1 MPPFDAP
8 RWLLLIHQIPPSPSY
23 LRVKVGRRLHGLGA
37 VAVKN
42 SVYVL
47 PRSDQALEDFQ
58 WVRTEIVAGGGDAS
72 VCEARFVHGLSDS
85 AIEALFIAAREVDYE
100 RLTAEAREL
109 HASLGRR
116 GQRAVQA
123 REQADS
129 VIVRLRRQ
137 MEEARKIDFFGAPA
151 REAAERLIDS
161 IEMSLRP
168 AVASSPSRRPAAE
181 VRGRT
186 WVTRS
191 GVQIDRIASAWL
203 IQRFIDPD
211 ARFRFTHGDE
221 PAAPAEEIRF
231 DMFEAEFTH
240 EGDLCTFEVLIERF
254 GLHEPALVRLGQ
266 IVHDIDLKDGKFAR
280 EEAAGISQLIA
291 GVAMRHVDDEA
302 RLRDGAAIFESLY
315 AFSKRKPPAK

>member
-1 MPPFDAP
+1 
-8 RWLLLIHQIPPSPSY
+8 
-23 LRVKVGRRLHGLGA
+23 
-37 VAVKN
+37 
-42 SVYVL
+42 
-47 PRSDQALEDFQ
+47 
-58 WVRTEIVAGGGDAS
+58 
-72 VCEARFVHGLSDS
+72 
-85 AIEALFIAAREVDYE
+85 
-100 RLTAEAREL
+100 
-109 HASLGRR
+109 
-116 GQRAVQA
+116 
-123 REQADS
+123 
-129 VIVRLRRQ
+129 

-151 REAAERLIDS
+151 RDGAERLIDS

-168 AVASSPSRRPAAE
+168 AGAASPVRRPTAE

-221 PAAPAEEIRF
+221 PVAPAEEIRF

-240 EGDLCTFEVLIERF
+240 EGDLCTFEVLLERF

-266 IVHDIDLKDGKFAR
+266 IVHDIDLKDGKFGR
-280 EEAAGISQLIA
+280 EEAAGIGQLIA

-315 AFSKRKPPAK
+315 AFSKRKPAAK